1 MGLLT
6 IKYEDFSN
14 YKKTLAKF
22 MMIYREYVSST
33 GEPVGYITDIKV
45 IRDRLLVKS
54 TYNYYPNGHDSR
66 SIMPQKIVQEVEI
79 DLGKYIDYGE

>member
-22 MMIYREYVSST
+22 MMIYREYVGST
-33 GEPVGYITDIKV
+33 GEPVGDILDIKV
-45 IRDRLLVKS
+45 IADKLLIKS

-66 SIMPQKIVQEVEI
+66 SIMPQKIIQEVEI
-79 DLGKYIDYGE
+79 DLSKYIDYGE

>member
-22 MMIYREYVSST
+22 MMIYSEYVSST
-33 GEPVGYITDIKV
+33 GEPVGDILDIKV
-45 IRDRLLVKS
+45 SQI
-54 TYNYYPNGHDSR
+54 NF
-66 SIMPQKIVQEVEI
+66 
-79 DLGKYIDYGE
+79 

>member
-22 MMIYREYVSST
+22 MMIYREYVGST
-33 GEPVGYITDIKV
+33 GEPVGDILDIKV
-45 IRDRLLVKS
+45 IGDKLLIKS
-54 TYNYYPNGHDSR
+54 IYDYYPNGHDSR
-66 SIMPQKIVQEVEI
+66 SIMPQKIIREVKI
-79 DLGKYIDYGE
+79 DLNKYIDYGG

>member
-14 YKKTLAKF
+14 YKKTLAKLK
-22 MMIYREYVSST
+22 MIYSEYVSST

-45 IRDRLLVKS
+45 IGDRLLVKS